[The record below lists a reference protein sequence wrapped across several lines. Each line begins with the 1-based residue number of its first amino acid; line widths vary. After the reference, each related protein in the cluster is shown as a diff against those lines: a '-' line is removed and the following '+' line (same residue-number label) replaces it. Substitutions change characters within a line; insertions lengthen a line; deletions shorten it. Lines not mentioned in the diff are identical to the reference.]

1 MHARGWPTRY
11 DEVLSQNVRTLDA
24 DAASPAPN
32 GGGLKAAIV
41 RVYPALGVPEFRL
54 LWFMSFPSTMTWS
67 LCSVATGYAA
77 LTLSGSATAL
87 GVVTMLS
94 GLPMLIL
101 APIGGVVAD
110 RFPRK
115 RVIFVAQAILAVGAI
130 ALALLSLLGIME
142 VWHLG
147 ALGFLQGVAF
157 SFNMPARQSL
167 LMEVVGPGRARSA
180 AALNTAAP
188 NFSRVVGPSVAGI
201 MLATPWIG
209 ISGVFL
215 TMVLMYA
222 IVFVSLFHLPPS
234 RRPQNEDA
242 GIGAVWGSLI
252 EGFRYIL
259 GSPIHRGL
267 LGTAFVLLV
276 LGAPVLQIMPVF
288 SEHVFDVGAT
298 GLGMLLSANG
308 IGALIGSVGVAAL
321 TGLKRLGLIQVGFGF
336 GFGLSIIGF
345 SLAPSLVTAVIMIG
359 LFGCF
364 QSCYMALNGT
374 MLMGNTEP
382 RLYGRVLSVYLMT
395 FAVTP
400 IAALPLA
407 WMTDH
412 MNPQLAVGIAGV
424 LVTIAVV
431 ILAVMNPATRHAR

>member
-1 MHARGWPTRY
+1 
-11 DEVLSQNVRTLDA
+11 LSQHVQQIDA
-24 DAASPAPN
+24 DAEVPAQTR
-32 GGGLKAAIV
+32 GGLWPALV
-41 RVYPALGVPEFRL
+41 RVYPALSVPAFRL
-54 LWFMSFPSTMTWS
+54 LWSMSFPSTMTWS
-67 LCSVATGYAA
+67 ICNVATGYAA

-87 GVVTMLS
+87 GIVTSLG
-94 GLPMLIL
+94 GLPMLVL
-101 APIGGVVAD
+101 APLGGVVAD
-110 RFPRK
+110 RFAR
-115 RVIFVAQAILAVGAI
+115 RNVIFVAQGILMAG
-130 ALALLSLLGIME
+130 ALALAFLSMFDALE

-147 ALGFLQGVAF
+147 ALGLVQGVAF

-167 LMEVVGPGRARSA
+167 LMEVVGPKLARSA
-180 AALNTAAP
+180 AALNTAPP
-188 NFSRVVGPSVAGI
+188 NVSRVIGPSVAGV

-209 ISGVFL
+209 ISGVFW
-215 TMVLMYA
+215 TMVLMYT
-222 IVFVSLFHLPPS
+222 IVIASLFRLPPS
-234 RRPQNEDA
+234 ERPPQTTG
-242 GIGAVWGSLI
+242 GIRSVWDSLL

-259 GSPIHRGL
+259 TSPLHRGL

-308 IGALIGSVGVAAL
+308 IGALVGSFGVAAL
-321 TGLKRLGLIQVGFGF
+321 TGMRRLGLIQVGFGF

-345 SLAPSLVTAVIMIG
+345 SLAPSMTFAMITIA
-359 LFGCF
+359 LFGVC
-364 QSCYMALNGT
+364 QACYMSLNGT

-407 WMTDH
+407 WATDQID
-412 MNPQLAVGIAGV
+412 PQLAVGITGV
-424 LVTIAVV
+424 LVTTAVV
-431 ILAVMNPATRHAR
+431 ILAIFNPATRHAR